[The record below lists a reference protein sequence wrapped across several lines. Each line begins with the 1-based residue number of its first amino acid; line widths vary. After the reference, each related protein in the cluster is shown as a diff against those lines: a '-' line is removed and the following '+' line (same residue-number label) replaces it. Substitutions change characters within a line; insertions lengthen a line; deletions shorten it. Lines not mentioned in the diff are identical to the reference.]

1 MVANTK
7 IEWCDHTWNPWIGC
21 TKVGPGC
28 AHCYAENLMDKRMG
42 VAVWGPGNERVRTK
56 DANWKM
62 PLRWN
67 AQADAFMAQHGHRQR
82 VFCASLADVFD
93 NAVDPQ
99 WRADLF
105 ALIAATPNLDWL
117 ILTKR
122 VGNVLPMIRLALE
135 FVYKAHST
143 GYNKAHETSTTRTGS
158 LRGRLIGRTR
168 DRQVGPGMAPEEAD
182 IRPLDGRCQDDS
194 LQSSQSRDGDGGR
207 LFSGSLDA
215 QRQAGGGSSSSAGV
229 VSLQGSD
236 SRRADHQ
243 PQERQQGEQQAK
255 QLGVGDLQRAEE
267 PRNSGTG
274 REAPRCAGVEAPEN
288 TSERV
293 GRDGNAKSA
302 QERNDD
308 KRHRNSVQCDA
319 ERSLTDLP
327 QRDLDARPALKVW
340 LEAWMAG
347 QPPSNVWI
355 GATIV
360 NQVEA
365 DRDIPKLL
373 DVPARVRF
381 LSMEPLLGPVD
392 LTHIEV
398 FGGDAEIYPL
408 KGTTDCVDEDG
419 APTDDV
425 PALDWVIVGGESGP
439 GARPMHPDW
448 ARSLR
453 DQCEA
458 AGVPFLFKQWGEWAS
473 VSTSPVH
480 PESTRTPGNLCSVT
494 LDGVTADHYVAI
506 STDGGRTR
514 NEIRRVGKKAAGR
527 LLDGRTWDGFPAP

>member
-1 MVANTK
+1 MAENTK
-7 IEWCDHTWNPWIGC
+7 IEWTDHTFNPWIGC

-28 AHCYAENLMDKRMG
+28 DHCYAENLMDKRMG

-67 AQADAFMAQHGHRQR
+67 AQADAFMAQHGRRQR

-105 ALIAATPNLDWL
+105 ELIAATPNLDWL
-117 ILTKR
+117 LLTKR
-122 VGNVLPMIRLALE
+122 IGNVGNMLPVP
-135 FVYKAHST
+135 F
-143 GYNKAHETSTTRTGS
+143 
-158 LRGRLIGRTR
+158 
-168 DRQVGPGMAPEEAD
+168 D
-182 IRPLDGRCQDDS
+182 
-194 LQSSQSRDGDGGR
+194 
-207 LFSGSLDA
+207 F
-215 QRQAGGGSSSSAGV
+215 
-229 VSLQGSD
+229 
-236 SRRADHQ
+236 
-243 PQERQQGEQQAK
+243 
-255 QLGVGDLQRAEE
+255 
-267 PRNSGTG
+267 
-274 REAPRCAGVEAPEN
+274 
-288 TSERV
+288 
-293 GRDGNAKSA
+293 
-302 QERNDD
+302 D
-308 KRHRNSVQCDA
+308 KHY
-319 ERSLTDLP
+319 P
-327 QRDLDARPALKVW
+327 
-340 LEAWMAG
+340 
-347 QPPSNVWI
+347 NVWI

-408 KGTTDCVDEDG
+408 KGTTDCVDDEG

-458 AGVPFLFKQWGEWAS
+458 AGVPFLFKQWGEWGEPDS
-473 VSTSPVH
+473 I
-480 PESTRTPGNLCSVT
+480 ERTGIAHCGWFEQ
-494 LDGVTADHYVAI
+494 DRR
-506 STDGGRTR
+506 DGGVPRHEWPGPLQNGVELASLR
-514 NEIRRVGKKAAGR
+514 PEVFRVGKKAAGR